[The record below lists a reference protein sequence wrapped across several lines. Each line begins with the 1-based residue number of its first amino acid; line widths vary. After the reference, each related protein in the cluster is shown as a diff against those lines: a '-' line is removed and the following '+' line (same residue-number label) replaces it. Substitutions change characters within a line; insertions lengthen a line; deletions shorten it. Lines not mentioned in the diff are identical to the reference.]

1 MLLAIVNAKV
11 TPVEGEEFEGTIVVR
26 DGRIA
31 ELGADVAV
39 PDGAEIVDVEGACV
53 TPGLVDAHVHLG
65 VAPEGDGAAASDTNE
80 MTNPNMAGVRTI
92 DAIDPFDEGFDLAL
106 AGGVTTVNVNPGS
119 GNPIGGQATTL
130 HTHGRIVDHMV
141 LREPAGLKSA
151 LGENP
156 KRVYGEKKVTPSTRL
171 GTAKVIRDAFTAA
184 VNYQRKQAH
193 ATPEKPVDVDLT
205 MQALGKVLRREMP
218 WRQHAHRADDIVTA
232 LRIQEEFGYELIID
246 HGTEAHLVADLL
258 AERGVKV
265 LIGPL
270 FTTKSKMEL
279 RRRSIANPGK
289 LAAAGVEVSLITDHP
304 VIPISF
310 LVHQAS
316 LAVREG
322 LDPVTALR
330 AITINPARALG
341 VDAEVGSLEVG
352 KRADVV
358 VWNGDWIDPMARPA
372 RVFIDGREVYAYDA
386 ATGVESIAP
395 RTDVPLARRAP
406 ADATAPAEPL
416 E

>member
-1 MLLAIVNAKV
+1 MLLAIVNATV
-11 TPVEGEEFEGTIVVR
+11 IPVEGEEFEGTILLEN
-26 DGRIA
+26 GRIA
-31 ELGADVAV
+31 ALGTDVAV
-39 PDGAEIVDVEGACV
+39 PDDATVLDVDGAQV

-65 VAPEGDGAAASDTNE
+65 VHPEGDGNAASDTNE
-80 MTNPNMAGVRTI
+80 MTNPNTAGVRTV

-141 LREPAGLKSA
+141 LREPAGVKSA

-171 GTAKVIRDAFTAA
+171 GTAKIIRDAFVAA
-184 VNYQRKQAH
+184 QNYQRRH
-193 ATPEKPVDVDLT
+193 ADPDNDKRHDVDLT
-205 MQALGKVLRREMP
+205 MEALGKVLRREMP

-232 LRIQEEFGYELIID
+232 LRLQAEFGYDLVID
-246 HGTEAHLVADLL
+246 HGTEAHVVADLL
-258 AERGVKV
+258 AERGVPV

-279 RRRSIANPGK
+279 RGRSIANPGK
-289 LAAAGVEVSLITDHP
+289 LASAGVEISIITDHP

-322 LDPVTALR
+322 LDRETALR
-330 AITINPARALG
+330 AITINPAKVLG
-341 VDAEVGSLEVG
+341 VADEVGSLAVG
-352 KRADVV
+352 KRADIV
-358 VWNGDWIDPMARPA
+358 VWSGDWMDPMARP
-372 RVFIDGREVYAYDA
+372 RTVLIDGRVVFEHDA
-386 ATGVESIAP
+386 ATGEERVASRHE
-395 RTDVPLARRAP
+395 VPLR
-406 ADATAPAEPL
+406 L
-416 E
+416 MHQ

>member
-1 MLLAIVNAKV
+1 MLLAIVNAHV
-11 TPVEGEEFEGTIVVR
+11 VPVEGDDFRGTILVE
-26 DGRIA
+26 DGRIRA
-31 ELGADVAV
+31 LGADIAV
-39 PDGAEIVDVEGACV
+39 PDGATLLDVDGAQV

-65 VAPEGDGAAASDTNE
+65 VHPEGDGSGASDTNE
-80 MTNPNMAGVRTI
+80 MTNPNTAGVRTV

-141 LREPAGLKSA
+141 LREPAGVKSA

-156 KRVYGEKKVTPSTRL
+156 KRVYGEKKITPSTRL
-171 GTAKVIRDAFTAA
+171 GTAKIIRDAFVAA
-184 VNYQRKQAH
+184 QNYQRRH
-193 ATPEKPVDVDLT
+193 ADPDNDERRDVDLT
-205 MQALGKVLRREMP
+205 MEALSKVLRREMP

-232 LRIQEEFGYELIID
+232 LRLQAEFGYDLVID
-246 HGTEAHLVADLL
+246 HGTEAHVVADLL
-258 AERGVKV
+258 AERGVPV

-279 RRRSIANPGK
+279 RGRSIANPGK
-289 LAAAGVEVSLITDHP
+289 LAAAGVEISIITDHP

-322 LDPVTALR
+322 LDRDTALR
-330 AITINPARALG
+330 AITINPAKVLG
-341 VDAEVGSLEVG
+341 VAHEVGSLAVG
-352 KRADVV
+352 KRADLV
-358 VWNGDWIDPMARPA
+358 VWSGDWMDPMARP
-372 RVFIDGREVYAYDA
+372 RTVLIDGRVVFEHDA
-386 ATGVESIAP
+386 ATGEEHVASRHE
-395 RTDVPLARRAP
+395 VPLRL
-406 ADATAPAEPL
+406 TQE
-416 E
+416 

>member
-11 TPVEGEEFEGTIVVR
+11 IPVEGQEFDGTIVVR

-39 PDGAEIVDVEGACV
+39 PEGAEVLDAAGAQV

-65 VAPEGDGAAASDTNE
+65 VHPEGDGPTASDTNE
-80 MTNPNMAGVRTI
+80 MTNPNTAGVRAL

-119 GNPIGGQATTL
+119 GNPIGGQAVTL

-141 LREPAGLKSA
+141 LREPAGIKSA

-156 KRVYGEKKVTPSTRL
+156 KRVYGDKKVMPSTRM
-171 GTAKVIRDAFTAA
+171 GTAKILRDAFVAA
-184 VNYQRKQAH
+184 QNYQRRLADPDKGSQQ
-193 ATPEKPVDVDLT
+193 DVDLT
-205 MQALGKVLRREMP
+205 MEALGKVLRREIP

-232 LRIQEEFGYELIID
+232 LRLQAEFGYDLIID
-246 HGTEAHLVADLL
+246 HGTEAHIVADLL
-258 AERGVKV
+258 AERGVPV

-279 RRRSIANPGK
+279 RKRSIANPGK
-289 LAAAGVEVSLITDHP
+289 LARAGVELSLITDHP

-322 LDPVTALR
+322 LDRETALR
-330 AITINPARALG
+330 AITINPAKALG
-341 VDAEVGSLEVG
+341 VAAEVGSLEVG

-358 VWNGDWIDPMARPA
+358 VWGGDWMDPMARP
-372 RVFIDGREVYAYDA
+372 RTVLIDGRVVFEHDA
-386 ATGVESIAP
+386 ATGDERIAS
-395 RTDVPLARRAP
+395 RDEVPLALSA
-406 ADATAPAEPL
+406 
-416 E
+416 

>member
-11 TPVEGEEFEGTIVVR
+11 IPVEGQEFDGTIVVR

-39 PDGAEIVDVEGACV
+39 PEGAEVLDAGGAQV

-65 VAPEGDGAAASDTNE
+65 VHPEGDGPTASDTNE
-80 MTNPNMAGVRTI
+80 MTNPNTAGVRAL

-119 GNPIGGQATTL
+119 GNPIGGQAVTL

-141 LREPAGLKSA
+141 LREPAGIKSA

-156 KRVYGEKKVTPSTRL
+156 KRVYGDKKVMPSTRM
-171 GTAKVIRDAFTAA
+171 GTAKILRDAFVAA
-184 VNYQRKQAH
+184 QNYQRRLADPDKGSQQ
-193 ATPEKPVDVDLT
+193 DVDLT
-205 MQALGKVLRREMP
+205 MEALGKVLRREIP

-232 LRIQEEFGYELIID
+232 LRLQAEFGYDLIID
-246 HGTEAHLVADLL
+246 HGTEAHVVADLL
-258 AERGVKV
+258 AERGVPV

-279 RRRSIANPGK
+279 RKRSIANPGK
-289 LAAAGVEVSLITDHP
+289 LARAGVELSLITDHP

-322 LDPVTALR
+322 LDRGTALR
-330 AITINPARALG
+330 AITINPAKALG
-341 VDAEVGSLEVG
+341 VAAEVGSLEVG

-358 VWNGDWIDPMARPA
+358 VWGGDWMDPMARP
-372 RVFIDGREVYAYDA
+372 RTVLIDGRVVFEHDA
-386 ATGVESIAP
+386 ATGDERIAS
-395 RTDVPLARRAP
+395 RDEVPLALSA
-406 ADATAPAEPL
+406 
-416 E
+416 

>member
-1 MLLAIVNAKV
+1 MLLAIVNAHV
-11 TPVEGEEFEGTIVVR
+11 IPVEGEEFDGTILVR

-39 PDGAEIVDVEGACV
+39 PEGAEVLDAAGAQV
-53 TPGLVDAHVHLG
+53 TPGLIDAHVHLG
-65 VAPEGDGAAASDTNE
+65 VHPEGDGVAANDTNE
-80 MTNPNMAGVRTI
+80 MTNPNTAGVRTI
-92 DAIDPFDEGFDLAL
+92 DAIDPYDEGFDVAL

-141 LREPAGLKSA
+141 LREPAGIKSA

-156 KRVYGEKKVTPSTRL
+156 KGVYGVRNQTPSTRM
-171 GTAKVIRDAFTAA
+171 GTAKVLRDAFVAA
-184 VNYQRKQAH
+184 QNYQRKRDADDEGTQ
-193 ATPEKPVDVDLT
+193 DVDLT
-205 MQALGKVLRREMP
+205 MEALGKVLRREIP

-232 LRIQEEFGYELIID
+232 LRIQAEFSFDLIID

-258 AERGVKV
+258 AQRGVPV

-279 RRRSIANPGK
+279 RKRSIANPGK
-289 LAAAGVEVSLITDHP
+289 LARAGVELSLITDHP
-304 VIPISF
+304 VIPVSF

-316 LAVREG
+316 FAVREG
-322 LDPVTALR
+322 LDRVTALR
-330 AITINPARALG
+330 AITINPAKALG
-341 VDAEVGSLEVG
+341 VDAEVGSLAVG

-358 VWNGDWIDPMARPA
+358 VWGGDWMDPMARP
-372 RVFIDGREVYAYDA
+372 RTVLIDGRIVFEHDR
-386 ATGVESIAP
+386 ATGEERIAS
-395 RTDVPLARRAP
+395 RDEVPLALP
-406 ADATAPAEPL
+406 A
-416 E
+416 

>member
-11 TPVEGEEFEGTIVVR
+11 IPVEGQEFDGTIVVR

-39 PDGAEIVDVEGACV
+39 PEGAEVLDAAGAQV

-65 VAPEGDGAAASDTNE
+65 VHPEGDGPTASDTNE
-80 MTNPNMAGVRTI
+80 MTNPNTAGVRAL

-119 GNPIGGQATTL
+119 GNPIGGQAVTL

-141 LREPAGLKSA
+141 LREPAGIKSA

-156 KRVYGEKKVTPSTRL
+156 KRVYGDKKVMPSTRM
-171 GTAKVIRDAFTAA
+171 GTAKILRDAFVAA
-184 VNYQRKQAH
+184 QNYQRRLADPDKGSQQ
-193 ATPEKPVDVDLT
+193 DVDLT
-205 MQALGKVLRREMP
+205 MEALGKVLRREIP

-232 LRIQEEFGYELIID
+232 LRLQAEFGYDLIID
-246 HGTEAHLVADLL
+246 HGTEAHVVADLL
-258 AERGVKV
+258 AERGVPV

-279 RRRSIANPGK
+279 RKRSIANPGK
-289 LAAAGVEVSLITDHP
+289 LARAGVELSLITDHP

-322 LDPVTALR
+322 LDRETALR
-330 AITINPARALG
+330 AITINPAKALG
-341 VDAEVGSLEVG
+341 VAAEVGSLEVG
-352 KRADVV
+352 KRADLV
-358 VWNGDWIDPMARPA
+358 VWGGDWMDPMARP
-372 RVFIDGREVYAYDA
+372 RTVLIDGRVVFEHDA
-386 ATGVESIAP
+386 ATGDERIAS
-395 RTDVPLARRAP
+395 RDEVPLALSA
-406 ADATAPAEPL
+406 
-416 E
+416 